1 MNWIIF
7 KKFFDFFE
15 CFSISKLNLLIIWTT
30 SQYFFIFIKANSI
43 YLFVCPYNVAI
54 SSNVCIFHNLIVLSA
69 DELAK
74 IVASLLNATDF
85 TAYLCAF
92 NNAISEL
99 NSVSNNYIVPSF
111 DPLAKI
117 VPSLL
122 KESEF
127 TVLRFFGHVP
137 ISF

>member
-1 MNWIIF
+1 MDKFLYWIF
-7 KKFFDFFE
+7 KLRK
-15 CFSISKLNLLIIWTT
+15 NL
-30 SQYFFIFIKANSI
+30 
-43 YLFVCPYNVAI
+43 
-54 SSNVCIFHNLIVLSA
+54 LSA